1 MLVLVEVV
9 SHQSLRGVELD
20 DFSGVQNHDLGAV
33 HDGVEPV
40 SDGQHRALGKLL
52 PDGGLEKNQFPI
64 VPPSSSRFR
73 VLKRDLSE
81 LPVSQIRDNPLGSC

>member
-64 VPPSSSRFR
+64 VPLSSSRFR
-73 VLKRDLSE
+73 AFKTDLSE
-81 LPVSQIRDNPLGSC
+81 LPVRQMRVHPLGIC